1 MLFTIAWRNIWRNK
15 RRTLIVLSSVV
26 VGVVALIMNDS
37 LSIGMIRQ
45 MFENQLGS
53 HVAHMQIHKR
63 GFNDNKVI
71 QSVVPDQ
78 KRVEEAL
85 RSTPEVKYFSRRVV
99 TFGLVSSAINSSG
112 AAIIGVEPDREP
124 NITIIKKSIIEGRY
138 LSGAS
143 HEVVIGKKMADKL
156 SVGIGDKIV
165 GMASTVSGAVGSD
178 MFRVVGIFRTVSSEF
193 DKSYVFISLGNA
205 QEMLELGKDVSEF
218 AIILRDRGLVEM
230 VKSKIA
236 ARLGANY
243 EVLSY
248 ADLMPLIL
256 AQMQMYKESMFIV
269 YIIIGL
275 ALIFGIINATLMSV
289 FERMQE
295 FGVLMAIG
303 MKNSRL
309 FYMIMLE
316 ALVIGVLGT
325 VVGMVVGLAMYLP
338 LSAYGIDLSMFS
350 ESLTSFGV
358 GSTIYPVL
366 TLQSIVGIL
375 IVIPVFAVLGALY
388 PALKAIRLEP
398 VSAIRYV

>member
-15 RRTLIVLSSVV
+15 RRTLIVVSSVV

-37 LSIGMIRQ
+37 LSIGMIQQ

-63 GFNDNKVI
+63 GFNDNKII

-78 KRVEEAL
+78 GRVEDVL
-85 RSTPEVKYFSRRVV
+85 RSTPEVKHFSRRVV

-112 AAIIGVEPDREP
+112 AAIIGVEPEREP
-124 NITIIKKSIIEGRY
+124 GITIIKKSIIEGRY

-143 HEVVIGKKMADKL
+143 HEVVIGGKMAKKL
-156 SVGIGDKIV
+156 SVEVGDKIV
-165 GMASTVSGAVGSD
+165 GMASTVSGSVGSD
-178 MFRVVGIFRTVSSEF
+178 MFRVVGIYRTVSSEF
-193 DKSYVFISLGNA
+193 DKSYVFISLKNA
-205 QEMLELGKDVSEF
+205 QEMLELGGNVSEF
-218 AIILRDRGLVEM
+218 AIILRDRKLVEM
-230 VKSKIA
+230 VKNKIA
-236 ARLGANY
+236 GRLGPDY

-256 AQMQMYKESMFIV
+256 AQMQMYSESMFIV

-275 ALIFGIINATLMSV
+275 ALIFGIINSTLMSV

-325 VVGMVVGLAMYLP
+325 AVGMVAGLVLYMP
-338 LSAYGIDLSMFS
+338 LSAYGLDLSMFS

-366 TLQSIVGIL
+366 TLQSVVGIM